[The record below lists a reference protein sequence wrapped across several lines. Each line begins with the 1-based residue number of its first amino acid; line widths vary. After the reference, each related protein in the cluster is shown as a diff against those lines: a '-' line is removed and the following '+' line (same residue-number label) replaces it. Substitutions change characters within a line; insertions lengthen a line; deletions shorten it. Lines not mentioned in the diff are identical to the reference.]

1 MKLLTI
7 QKVEKALGI
16 KVERW
21 KGKCHLIST
30 QLVEKG
36 LIKGRAVYGH
46 WLGPI
51 SRISF
56 FKNRRGLPFI
66 HHGWVETEDRK
77 IVDPTRWVFE
87 AVKPYIYFGK
97 NDYYD
102 EGGDKF
108 RKAMERPCPAYNK
121 KSKHIPFC
129 IEDEGGEIEEA
140 TDYIL
145 ELLGTTAD
153 KVTLDHAF
161 WLGNLSIIT
170 LGKYAPNVY
179 QWLDC
184 IGLKA
189 IVPIDNWNLVMVVLK
204 KKVR

>member
-1 MKLLTI
+1 MKLTI
-7 QKVEKALGI
+7 QKIEKVLGI
-16 KVERW
+16 KAERW
-21 KGKCHLIST
+21 KGKCHLIAT

-51 SRISF
+51 SRKSF
-56 FKNRRGLPFI
+56 FKTRRSLPFI
-66 HHGWVETEDRK
+66 HHGWIVTKDGK
-77 IVDPTRWVFE
+77 IIDPTRWVFE

-121 KSKHIPFC
+121 KSKHLSFFIKDT
-129 IEDEGGEIEEA
+129 EASNYVLEIL
-140 TDYIL
+140 D
-145 ELLGTTAD
+145 TTAD
-153 KVTLDHAF
+153 KVTLDHAA

-170 LGKYAPNVY
+170 LGKFAKDVY
-179 QWLDC
+179 QWLNS

-189 IVPIDNWNLVMVVLK
+189 IVPIDNWNLVMEVSK
-204 KKVR
+204 KKVRQNWGDN